1 MGAIRAELARDSDYT
16 CNGIAARTVAGLAAK
31 LIEIGHDP
39 GSRLDIFR
47 GETLSLKVRSIG
59 EAAALDVHDCN
70 FSRRRQP
77 PERRPSRRWRLG
89 LWGCQPGGIA
99 HHEARGAAWPI
110 SKQETRDE
118 RDSDCAQ
125 IRRD

>member
-77 PERRPSRRWRLG
+77 PRASPIAPMASGAVGVPAGRNSAPRSPWGG
-89 LWGCQPGGIA
+89 LA
-99 HHEARGAAWPI
+99 Y
-110 SKQETRDE
+110 
-118 RDSDCAQ
+118 
-125 IRRD
+125 